1 MYVDSL
7 EIEMRVKG
15 TNKVADAQRS
25 ARVGAEVRT
34 YIVDTPIR
42 LKFMQC
48 LIITVA
54 KYLHVRK
61 RK

>member
-1 MYVDSL
+1 
-7 EIEMRVKG
+7 MRVKG